1 MQRCRVEERHFTLP
15 LRRAHLYP
23 IESVS
28 RPGPWIPPAG
38 RDRLQP
44 VSMSEF
50 LHEGAM
56 QNPLYRL
63 ARNDE
68 FIADH
73 RVNDDGREET

>member
-1 MQRCRVEERHFTLP
+1 
-15 LRRAHLYP
+15 
-23 IESVS
+23 
-28 RPGPWIPPAG
+28 
-38 RDRLQP
+38 
-44 VSMSEF
+44 MSEF